1 MFTYALRYRL
11 SFSQA
16 VAWKVKELEREKA
29 RLRSQLERAREQ
41 GNQEKASL
49 LGWEYENITL
59 NKQAW
64 ELVLRLR
71 TKPKLGAKPK
81 AKPKQRTKPKQG
93 TKPNIKP
100 RTKPRDRSRLGVCFS
115 WWWR

>member
-1 MFTYALRYRL
+1 
-11 SFSQA
+11 

-29 RLRSQLERAREQ
+29 RLRSQLEKAREQ
-41 GNQEKASL
+41 GNQKKASL

-64 ELVLRLR
+64 ELVLSKVGRCQSTLFFYLL
-71 TKPKLGAKPK
+71 K
-81 AKPKQRTKPKQG
+81 TKPKQG
-93 TKPNIKP
+93 TKP
-100 RTKPRDRSRLGVCFS
+100 RDRARLGVCFS